1 MSYSIPPNEPVAVV
15 GSSCRFAG
23 GISKPSELWQLLENP
38 QDLSQ
43 TIPPS
48 RFSATGFFHQDGEY
62 HGTTNSTKA
71 YFLQDDH
78 RAFDASFFNIAP
90 KEAEAIDPQQRMLL
104 ETVYE
109 ALESAGYTIKQY
121 SGEKVSVFS
130 GVMTADYDTLCQRDD
145 ITSSQ
150 YFATGNARSIISN
163 RLSYFFNFCGPS
175 MTIDTACSA
184 SLVALHQ
191 AVQSLRSGESI
202 MACVTGSNL
211 ILTPEQ
217 FITESSLH
225 MLSPTGLCRMWD
237 ADADGYAR
245 GEGVAALLLKP
256 LSKALADGDA
266 IQAIIRETGVNSDGR
281 TQGITMPNPLA
292 QATLI
297 RETYQKTG
305 LDPMDASDRCQY
317 FEAHGTGTQAGDPR
331 EAQAIADAFFP
342 SNTATQDTPI
352 VADQDAESKAKTK
365 KAHIEAE
372 AAAYA
377 QLQRNLL
384 FVGSVKTVI
393 GHTEGAAGLAGML
406 KVIQSMR
413 NKTVPPNMHLRKL
426 NPKVEPFYENLK
438 IPTSCTDWPAP
449 ASGHPLRASV
459 NSFGFGG
466 TNSHAIVELYTPDI
480 HDPIGKHFAEKGL
493 AVAGSESSLVGQNNV
508 EVQLPLV
515 FSAASKKTLYQV
527 ALALKDFMSLPDI
540 QDKLSSP
547 EELDKLLHFLLV
559 NRTPFP
565 YRLSVTG
572 ATCQDLIHALE
583 KAIDGIP
590 TDSPQEIG
598 TLALKQ
604 TAKGPLKILG
614 IFTGQGAQWAEM
626 SKHLLINCPIFKQ
639 TIHQLEDILC
649 QCPTPPD
656 WTISQELSADAE
668 RSRIN
673 IAAISQPLCTAVQIA
688 LVDVLRSIGITF
700 HTVVGHSSG
709 EVAAAYAAGRITAHD
724 AILIAYY
731 RGLDAHVAGSPDLGA
746 KGGMLAVGL
755 SKLEAEQL
763 CALDT
768 WRGRL
773 SVAASNSHTSVTLSG
788 DLDAVKEMAQ
798 HLTEQGKFARLLK
811 VDTAYHSAHMLG
823 PAFHYG
829 ESLTTFEIQASE
841 GNNTKWISS
850 VYGDDRVLEVDE
862 LKSTYWTDNMVKPV
876 LFREAVESA
885 VGGSNLYHVVVEVG
899 PHPALKG
906 PATETIKAAIGST
919 LPYFGVLDRKKN
931 DVVALSDFIG
941 SMWTLFGHSA
951 VRLPVLPAANL
962 FSTSPQQSW
971 SEKLPQYPWD
981 HSQIHYRESRISQQ
995 YHFRVDPPH
1004 ELLGV
1009 RTRDDTEFE
1018 LRWRNIIKLETVPWV
1033 EHHRFQ
1039 GQALLPAS
1047 AYCVMALDAARVLL
1061 KGRAA
1066 TIIELENLEF
1076 LSGMIVEAG
1085 NYGIETLFTLT
1096 VLPPSKDHHDESTIT
1111 AKFTLTSAYANGSSP
1126 MRMNFRGGM
1135 TITLGS
1141 PTVDALPYK
1150 APLHPETTSVS
1161 PQGFYRMMKDL
1172 DLEYTGPFQGIKTI
1186 DRRYNFAS
1194 TTLLKSH
1201 PEDTT
1206 NLAVSPATLDTCFQA
1221 CFSAFASPGD
1231 GSLWTTFLPTFVSA
1245 MRFSMAICDLKGS
1258 QDQTIKVDA
1267 TLTEFKP
1274 TSRQGAATI
1283 NADMAIYNDH
1293 GQAEVQIE
1301 SMTVASFA
1309 ATKPEDDYELYL
1321 HTVMHQDPEDAI
1333 IGPQAPLDVNSAEF
1347 RSLVESCDRVAA
1359 FFCQDYKSWPRETK
1373 DGLKSFVKSS
1383 PHSAALEL
1391 LMQLGKNLPHG
1402 VLQAM
1407 AAPVVQ
1413 ESLNMLSMQRQ
1424 VAGIVSQIAHRYPR
1438 MKVLVVTEPG
1448 LGLKE
1453 HVLAGLKSSFTSFTM
1468 AGKVQ
1473 PSFEQRLLQAAN
1485 DAVRDRIFA
1494 KNLDKEDE
1502 KWDKHDLVVMSTIAG
1517 GDSVA
1522 LLKRMHALMN
1532 PGAWLL
1538 LVDMSLSPLRERLR
1552 RCSGQSV
1559 DSSLSITPPDYPDVL
1574 EECGF
1579 VNAVKNSDQQHI
1591 PGFSITVRQTESP
1604 LKDVLRSP
1612 LSGGP
1617 GSPSLT
1623 SKLLLIGGS
1632 NNRTT
1637 SLINYIETGLEPL
1650 CDQLATAKSFED
1662 ADHEDLATCTAA
1674 IVLADLDTPVL
1685 STMTA
1690 ARLENIRTLMRP
1702 GTTVLWITLHSRDSN
1717 PEHAATFGFART
1729 LLAEIPNL
1737 NLQLLDLEVL
1747 NGAGPIINETFGRLC
1762 QRKLTTGKGSK
1773 MLWTHEP
1780 EIHMEKGRRL
1790 VPRVLPYRPA
1800 IDRVNAP
1807 RRVVTS
1813 TVNTSEQ
1820 CVEIV
1825 PVAAAST
1832 GAATHEIK
1840 IHSGIA
1846 STGHVA
1852 KPNSLV
1858 YPPVQVFYSSSQPID
1873 VGTYKG
1879 YLCFG
1884 RELSLNGKGRPVA
1897 LFSDSNAS
1905 IVQPPP
1911 GQIVFDAP
1919 ETAVTSAACAAWALR
1934 TLAVMACMDKP
1945 QGDSII
1951 LVEPD
1956 MCLYNIIMQLFTS
1969 TQYKI
1974 SVFTLDRELAI
1985 RNPGWTFVHRYQSRA
2000 PIEHVFARMGKLS
2013 VYNFLH
2019 ESSPVSAL
2027 IRGAAAGKGDYYPSG
2042 QLLTYT
2048 ITEMRN
2054 CDLEDVI
2061 EFADMKALQIHP
2073 SCDEP
2078 VSASAI
2084 TVPNLLD
2091 STAPPTAP
2099 FQVIDWRAERN
2110 ISYLAPPAVG
2120 TNMLSPDK
2128 TYVLVGITRDL
2139 GQSLCQLLA
2148 EQGARHIVLS
2158 SRSPPDDAQTLWR
2171 HELRARTGCT
2181 VLMEKLDVTDRAS
2194 VLALK
2199 ARLTS
2204 TCPPVG
2210 GVVNGAM
2217 VLDDRVFAQMSIETL
2232 QRVMR
2237 PKTIGSSNLDAVFDS
2252 PDLDF
2257 FIMTSS
2263 FAAIG
2268 GHAGQSNYAAA
2279 NMYMNGLAADRR
2291 RRGLAASV
2299 LNIGVIYGLGFLH
2312 REKDDLYAGL
2322 KREGYPPI
2330 SERDVHHMFLEAIAA
2345 GKPSSQKPGAAV
2357 ADLTTGLSRY
2367 SIDDAEPLH
2376 WHRDPRFS
2384 HYTLQQAGRGI
2395 VSSKAAG
2402 DRQSIKDMVELAQT
2416 AAEVQEVVAAGL
2428 EVKLR
2433 KMLQLR
2439 EGAPLDMRL
2448 GLSDIGVDSLAAN
2461 EIRSWVFKNVGKDV
2475 GVMKILGAASVDKL
2489 CEGIAGL
2496 VVAGRN

>member
-23 GISKPSELWQLLENP
+23 GISKPSELWEQLKNP

-48 RFSATGFFHQDGEY
+48 RFSATGFFHEDGEY

-109 ALESAGYTIKQY
+109 SLESAGYTLKQY
-121 SGEKVSVFS
+121 SGQKVSVFS

-225 MLSPTGLCRMWD
+225 MLSPTGHCRMWD

-256 LSKALADGDA
+256 LSRALADGDT

-297 RETYQKTG
+297 RDTYQKTG
-305 LDPMDASDRCQY
+305 LNPLDATDRCQY

-331 EAQAIADAFFP
+331 EAQAIANAFFP
-342 SNTATQDTPI
+342 SNVATQDTTI
-352 VADQDAESKAKTK
+352 DADKDTGDAKQDAK
-365 KAHIEAE
+365 
-372 AAAYA
+372 
-377 QLQRNLL
+377 QRSLL
-384 FVGSVKTVI
+384 VGSVKTVI
-393 GHTEGAAGLAGML
+393 GHTEGAAGLAGVL
-406 KVIQSMR
+406 KVIQAMR
-413 NKTVPPNMHLRKL
+413 NKTVPPNMHLHKL
-426 NPKVEPFYENLK
+426 NPSVEPHYTNLE
-438 IPTSCTDWPAP
+438 IATSCTAWPAP

-480 HDPIGKHFAEKGL
+480 HDQIGQHFALQGL
-493 AVAGSESSLVGQNNV
+493 AANSSDSLVIDENDV
-508 EVQLPLV
+508 DAQLPLV
-515 FSAASKKTLYQV
+515 LSAASKKTLYEM
-527 ALALKDFMSLPDI
+527 AAALKDFMSLPDI
-540 QDKLSSP
+540 RDKLSSP
-547 EELDKLLHFLLV
+547 KELRKLLHFLLV
-559 NRTPFP
+559 NRSPFP

-572 ATCQDLIHALE
+572 TTCQDLIQALE
-583 KAIDGIP
+583 KVIDGIP
-590 TDSPQEIG
+590 AGSPQEMG
-598 TLALKQ
+598 TLAQKQ
-604 TAKGPLKILG
+604 ISEGPLKILG
-614 IFTGQGAQWAEM
+614 VFTGQGAQWAEM
-626 SKHLLINCPIFKQ
+626 SKHLLMNSTVFKQ
-639 TIHQLEDILC
+639 TIHQLEDTLRE
-649 QCPTPPD
+649 CPTPPD
-656 WTISQELSADAE
+656 WTISQELMADAE
-668 RSRIN
+668 NSRIN
-673 IAAISQPLCTAVQIA
+673 MAAVAQPLCTAVQVA

-709 EVAAAYAAGRITAHD
+709 EVAAAYAAGRITAQN

-731 RGLDAHVAGSPDLGA
+731 RGLYAHLAGSPGSGA

-755 SKLEAEQL
+755 SKLEAERL
-763 CALDT
+763 CDLDA

-788 DLDAVKEMAQ
+788 DLDAAKEMAQ
-798 HLTEQGKFARLLK
+798 HLTEQGKFARLLR
-811 VDTAYHSAHMLG
+811 VDTAYHSAHMLA
-823 PAFHYG
+823 PAAQYG
-829 ESLTTFEIQASE
+829 ESLSNVEIRASA
-841 GNNTKWISS
+841 GNGTRWISS
-850 VYGDDRVLEVDE
+850 VYGDDRRLELDE
-862 LKSTYWTDNMVKPV
+862 LRSTYWTDNMVKPV
-876 LFREAVESA
+876 LFCEAIESA
-885 VGGSNLYHVVVEVG
+885 LSGNNLYDVAVEVG
-899 PHPALKG
+899 PHPALQG
-906 PATETIKAAIGST
+906 PATETIKAAATMGSA
-919 LPYFGVLDRKKN
+919 LPYFGVLNRKKN
-931 DVVALSDFIG
+931 DMVALSDFIG

-951 VRLPVLPAANL
+951 IRLPVLPAANS

-971 SEKLPQYPWD
+971 SEMLPRYPWD

-995 YHFRVDPPH
+995 YHFRADPPH
-1004 ELLGV
+1004 ELLGI

-1018 LRWRNIIKLETVPWV
+1018 LRWRNIIKLETVPWI

-1061 KGRAA
+1061 KGRTA
-1066 TIIELENLEF
+1066 TVIELEKLEF
-1076 LSGMIVEAG
+1076 LSGMTVEAG
-1085 NYGIETLFTLT
+1085 NYGVETLFTLT

-1111 AKFTLTSAYANGSSP
+1111 ANFTLASAYADGSSP

-1141 PTVDALPYK
+1141 PVVDALPYK
-1150 APLHPETTSVS
+1150 APLQPETTSVS
-1161 PQGFYRMMKDL
+1161 PEGFYRMMKDL

-1194 TTLLKSH
+1194 TTLFKSH

-1206 NLAVSPATLDTCFQA
+1206 KLAVSPATLDTCFQA

-1231 GSLWTTFLPTFVSA
+1231 GSLWTPFLPTRVSA
-1245 MRFSMAICDLKGS
+1245 MRFNMAICDLKGG

-1267 TLTEFKP
+1267 SLTEFKP
-1274 TSRQGAATI
+1274 TSKDGAATI
-1283 NADMAIYNDH
+1283 NLDMAIYNDH

-1301 SMTVASFA
+1301 AMTVASFA
-1309 ATKPEDDYELYL
+1309 ATKAEDDHELYL
-1321 HTVMHQDPEDAI
+1321 HTVTQLDPEDSI
-1333 IGPQAPLDVNSAEF
+1333 IGPQAPLDVNSVEF

-1373 DGLKSFVKSS
+1373 DDLKAFVKAS

-1407 AAPVVQ
+1407 AGPVVQ
-1413 ESLNMLSMQRQ
+1413 ESLDMLSMQRQ
-1424 VAGIVSQIAHRYPR
+1424 VSGIVGQIAHRYPR

-1453 HVLAGLKSSFTSFTM
+1453 HVLAGLNSSFTTFTV
-1468 AGKVQ
+1468 AGKVEA
-1473 PSFEQRLLQAAN
+1473 SFEQRVLQAA
-1485 DAVRDRIFA
+1485 DHGVRDRIFT
-1494 KNLDKEDE
+1494 KDMDNEQE
-1502 KWDKHDLVVMSTIAG
+1502 QWEKHDLVVMSTVAG

-1538 LVDMSLSPLRERLR
+1538 LVDTSLSPLRERLR
-1552 RCSGQSV
+1552 RCSGLPV
-1559 DSSLSITPPDYPDVL
+1559 ESSMSNITPPDWPDVL

-1579 VNAVKNSDQQHI
+1579 VNAAKNGDQQHI
-1591 PGFSITVRQTESP
+1591 PGFHITIRQTESP
-1604 LKDVLRSP
+1604 FKDVLRFP
-1612 LSGGP
+1612 LGEGP
-1617 GSPSLT
+1617 GSPQLT
-1623 SKLLLIGGS
+1623 SKLLLLGGS
-1632 NNRTT
+1632 SNRTS
-1637 SLINYIETGLEPL
+1637 SLLNYIKTGLDSHCERL
-1650 CDQLATAKSFED
+1650 VTAASFED
-1662 ADHEDLATCTAA
+1662 AEHEDLATCTAA
-1674 IVLADLDTPVL
+1674 IVLADLDTPIL

-1690 ARLENIRTLMRP
+1690 ARLESIRTLMRP
-1702 GTTVLWITLHSRDSN
+1702 ETTVLWITFHSRDLN

-1747 NGAGPIINETFGRLC
+1747 NGAGAIITETFGRLC
-1762 QRKLTTGKGSK
+1762 HSKLTTGEGSK
-1773 MLWTHEP
+1773 VLWTHEP
-1780 EIHMEKGRRL
+1780 EIHIEKGRRL

-1807 RRVVTS
+1807 RRVITS

-1825 PVAAAST
+1825 PVAAA
-1832 GAATHEIK
+1832 AAAAAASAGETRYEVK
-1840 IHSGIA
+1840 LHSGIA
-1846 STGHVA
+1846 PTGHLA

-1858 YPPVQVFYSSSQPID
+1858 HPPVQVFYSSSQPLD
-1873 VGTYKG
+1873 VGSYKG
-1879 YLCFG
+1879 YLCVG
-1884 RELSLNGKGRPVA
+1884 RELSLDGKGRPVV
-1897 LFSDSNAS
+1897 LFSDCNAS
-1905 IVQPPP
+1905 MVQPAP
-1911 GQIVFDAP
+1911 GQVLFDAP

-1945 QGDSII
+1945 ENGSIV

-1956 MCLYNIIMQLFTS
+1956 MCLYNIITQLFAS

-1974 SVFTLDRELAI
+1974 AVFTTDREAAM

-2000 PIEHVFARMGKLS
+2000 PIEQVFARMGKLS
-2013 VYNFLH
+2013 VYNFLD

-2027 IRGAAAGKGDYYPSG
+2027 IRAAVAGKGECYPG
-2042 QLLTYT
+2042 GELLMTYNV
-2048 ITEMRN
+2048 TEMRN

-2061 EFADMKALQIHP
+2061 EFADMKALQIQP

-2078 VSASAI
+2078 ITASA
-2084 TVPNLLD
+2084 TSVPKLLD
-2091 STAPPTAP
+2091 STGPPATSP
-2099 FQVIDWRAERN
+2099 FQVVDWRAERN
-2110 ISYLAPPAVG
+2110 VSYPAPPVVG
-2120 TNMLSPDK
+2120 TSMLSPDK
-2128 TYVLVGITRDL
+2128 TYILVGITRDL

-2148 EQGARHIVLS
+2148 EQGARHIVLA
-2158 SRSPPDDAQTLWR
+2158 SRSPPDDAQTMWR
-2171 HELRARTGCT
+2171 YELRARMGCT

-2199 ARLTS
+2199 TRLTS
-2204 TCPPVG
+2204 TSPAVG

-2217 VLDDRVFAQMSIETL
+2217 VLDDRVFAQLTVETL

-2237 PKTIGSSNLDAVFDS
+2237 PKTVGSSNLDAVFDS

-2268 GHAGQSNYAAA
+2268 GHAGQANYAAA

-2312 REKDDLYAGL
+2312 REKDNLYASL
-2322 KREGYPPI
+2322 EREGYPPI
-2330 SERDVHHMFLEAIAA
+2330 SERDIHHMFLEAIAA
-2345 GKPSSQKPGAAV
+2345 GKPSKQKPGAAV

-2367 SIDDAEPLH
+2367 SIDDPEPLH

-2395 VSSKAAG
+2395 ASAKASG
-2402 DRQSIKDMVELAQT
+2402 DRQSIKDKVEAAQT
-2416 AAEVQEVVAAGL
+2416 AADVQQVVAAGL
-2428 EVKLR
+2428 ETKLR

-2439 EGAPLDMRL
+2439 DGAPLDMSL
-2448 GLSDIGVDSLAAN
+2448 GLSDLGVDSLAGN

-2489 CEGIAGL
+2489 CEDIAGL
-2496 VVAGRN
+2496 VIAGRN

>member
-1 MSYSIPPNEPVAVV
+1 MSHSIPPNEPVAVV

-23 GISKPSELWQLLENP
+23 GISKPSELWELLKNP

-48 RFSATGFFHQDGEY
+48 RFSATGFFHEDGEY

-109 ALESAGYTIKQY
+109 SLESAGYTLKQY

-163 RLSYFFNFCGPS
+163 RLSYFFNFRGPS

-225 MLSPTGLCRMWD
+225 MLSPTGHCRMWD

-245 GEGVAALLLKP
+245 GEGIAALLLKP
-256 LSKALADGDA
+256 LSKALADGDT
-266 IQAIIRETGVNSDGR
+266 IQAIVRETGVNSDGR
-281 TQGITMPNPLA
+281 TQGITMPSSLA
-292 QATLI
+292 QAALI

-305 LDPMDASDRCQY
+305 LDPTDPSDRCQY

-331 EAQAIADAFFP
+331 EAQAISDAFFP
-342 SNTATQDTPI
+342 SNAETQNTTMI
-352 VADQDAESKAKTK
+352 ADKAAEDADK
-365 KAHIEAE
+365 
-372 AAAYA
+372 YR
-377 QLQRNLL
+377 QLYRSL

-413 NKTVPPNMHLRKL
+413 AKTVPPNMHLREL
-426 NPKVEPFYENLK
+426 NPKVEPFYKNLE
-438 IPTSCTDWPAP
+438 IPTSCTAWPAP

-493 AVAGSESSLVGQNNV
+493 AVAHSKSCVISQNNV
-508 EVQLPLV
+508 DVQFPLV
-515 FSAASKKTLYQV
+515 LSAASKKTLYQV
-527 ALALKDFMSLPDI
+527 VLALKDFMSLPDV
-540 QDKLSSP
+540 QEKLSSP
-547 EELDKLLHFLLV
+547 EELHKLLRFLLV
-559 NRTPFP
+559 NRSTFP
-565 YRLSVTG
+565 YRLTVTG
-572 ATCQDLIHALE
+572 TTCQDLVKELE
-583 KAIDGIP
+583 KVLDSIP
-590 TDSPQEIG
+590 VGGPQEIG

-604 TAKGPLKILG
+604 ISKGPLKILG
-614 IFTGQGAQWAEM
+614 IFTGQGAQWAQM

-639 TIHQLEDILC
+639 TIHQLEDILGE
-649 QCPTPPD
+649 CPTPPD
-656 WTISQELSADAE
+656 WTISQELSADSE
-668 RSRIN
+668 NSRIG
-673 IAAISQPLCTAVQIA
+673 IAAIAQPLCTAVQIA
-688 LVDVLRSIGITF
+688 LVDVLRSLGIEF
-700 HTVVGHSSG
+700 HTVIGHSSG

-731 RGLDAHVAGSPDLGA
+731 RGLYAHVAGAPGSGD
-746 KGGMLAVGL
+746 KGGMLAAGL

-763 CALDT
+763 CALDP
-768 WRGRL
+768 WNGRL
-773 SVAASNSHTSVTLSG
+773 AVAASNSHTSVTLSG
-788 DLDAVKEMAQ
+788 DLDAIKEMAQ
-798 HLTEQGKFARLLK
+798 YLTEQGKFARLLM
-811 VDTAYHSAHMLG
+811 VDTAYHSAHMLA
-823 PAFHYG
+823 PAEQYG
-829 ESLTTFEIQASE
+829 ESLSTFEIQASE
-841 GNNTKWISS
+841 GNKTKWISS
-850 VYGDDRVLEVDE
+850 VYGDDRPLEVDE
-862 LKSTYWTDNMVKPV
+862 IMSTYWTDNMVKPV
-876 LFREAVESA
+876 LFREAIESA
-885 VGGSNLYHVVVEVG
+885 LSGDNLYDVVVEVG

-906 PATETIKAAIGST
+906 PATETIKSIIGST

-931 DVVALSDFIG
+931 DMAALSDFIG

-951 VRLPVLPAANL
+951 IRLPVLPAANSY
-962 FSTSPQQSW
+962 STSPQQKSW
-971 SEKLPQYPWD
+971 SEMLPQYPWD

-995 YHFRVDPPH
+995 YHFRADAPH

-1018 LRWRNIIKLETVPWV
+1018 LRWRNIIKLETVPWI

-1061 KGRAA
+1061 KGRSA

-1076 LSGMIVEAG
+1076 LSGMTVEAG
-1085 NYGIETLFTLT
+1085 NYGVETLFTLT
-1096 VLPPSKDHHDESTIT
+1096 VLPPSKEQQDESIIT
-1111 AKFTLTSAYANGSSP
+1111 ATFTLTSAYADGSSP
-1126 MRMNFRGGM
+1126 MRMNFRGNM
-1135 TITLGS
+1135 TIILGN
-1141 PTVDALPYK
+1141 PDVDALPFK
-1150 APLHPETTSVS
+1150 SALQPETTPVS
-1161 PQGFYRMMKDL
+1161 PEGFYSMMKDL
-1172 DLEYTGPFQGIKTI
+1172 DLEYTGPFKGIKTI

-1201 PEDTT
+1201 PQDTT
-1206 NLAVSPATLDTCFQA
+1206 KLAVSPATLDTCFQA

-1231 GSLWTTFLPTFVSA
+1231 GSLWTTFLPTHVSA
-1245 MRFSMAICDLKGS
+1245 MRFNMAICDLKGS
-1258 QDQTIKVDA
+1258 QEQTTKVDA
-1267 TLTEFKP
+1267 SLTEFKP
-1274 TSRQGAATI
+1274 TSKNGAATI
-1283 NADMAIYNDH
+1283 KADMAIYNDH

-1309 ATKPEDDYELYL
+1309 ATKPQDDYELYL
-1321 HTVMHQDPEDAI
+1321 HTVVQLDPEDAI
-1333 IGPQAPLDVNSAEF
+1333 IGPQALLDATSTEF

-1359 FFCQDYKSWPRETK
+1359 FFCQNYKSWPHETK
-1373 DGLKSFVKSS
+1373 EDLKAFIKTS

-1407 AAPVVQ
+1407 AGPVVQ
-1413 ESLNMLSMQRQ
+1413 ESLDMLSMQRQ
-1424 VAGIVSQIAHRYPR
+1424 VSGIVGQIAHRYPR

-1453 HVLAGLKSSFTSFTM
+1453 HVLAGLKSSFTSFTV
-1468 AGKVQ
+1468 AGKVEA
-1473 PSFEQRLLQAAN
+1473 SFEQRVLQAAN
-1485 DAVRDRIFA
+1485 HAVRDRIFI
-1494 KNLDKEDE
+1494 KDLDNDKEQLE
-1502 KWDKHDLVVMSTIAG
+1502 KQDLVIMSTVAG

-1522 LLKRMHALMN
+1522 VLKRMHALMN
-1532 PGAWLL
+1532 SGAWLL
-1538 LVDMSLSPLRERLR
+1538 LVDMSHSPLRERLR

-1559 DSSLSITPPDYPDVL
+1559 DPSMANITPPDWPDVL

-1579 VNAVKNSDQQHI
+1579 VNASKNGDQQHI
-1591 PGFSITVRQTESP
+1591 PGFSITVRQTESH
-1604 LKDVLRSP
+1604 LKDVLRTP
-1612 LSGGP
+1612 LAGGP
-1617 GSPSLT
+1617 GSPPLT
-1623 SKLLLIGGS
+1623 SKLLVLGGNS
-1632 NNRTT
+1632 NRTT
-1637 SLINYIETGLEPL
+1637 SLVTHVTTGLEPH
-1650 CDQLATAKSFED
+1650 CEQLLTAASFED
-1662 ADHEDLATCTAA
+1662 AEHDDLATCTAA
-1674 IVLADLDTPVL
+1674 IILADLDSPVL

-1690 ARLENIRTLMRP
+1690 ARLESIRTLMRP
-1702 GTTVLWITLHSRDSN
+1702 ETTVLWITFHARDSN

-1747 NGAGPIINETFGRLC
+1747 NGAGPIIAETFGRLC
-1762 QRKLTTGKGSK
+1762 QRKLTTGEGSK

-1780 EIHMEKGRRL
+1780 EIHIEKGRRL

-1807 RRVVTS
+1807 RRVITS
-1813 TVNTSEQ
+1813 TVNTTEQ

-1825 PVAAAST
+1825 PVAAASAGET
-1832 GAATHEIK
+1832 RYEIK
-1840 IHSGIA
+1840 LHSGIA

-1852 KPNSLV
+1852 KPNSLIH
-1858 YPPVQVFYSSSQPID
+1858 PPIQVFYSSARPLD
-1873 VGTYKG
+1873 VGRYKG

-1884 RELSLNGKGRPVA
+1884 RELSLNGKGRTVV

-1905 IVQPPP
+1905 IVQPAP
-1911 GQIVFDAP
+1911 GQILWDAP
-1919 ETAVTSAACAAWALR
+1919 ETAVTSAACTAWALR
-1934 TLAVMACMDKP
+1934 TLAVMSGMDKP
-1945 QGDSII
+1945 QGGSII

-1956 MCLYNIIMQLFTS
+1956 MCLFNIITQLFTS
-1969 TQYKI
+1969 SQYNI
-1974 SVFTLDRELAI
+1974 TVLTTDREASM
-1985 RNPGWTFVHRYQSRA
+1985 RNPAWTFIHRYQARA
-2000 PIEHVFARMGKLS
+2000 PIEQVFARMGKLS
-2013 VYNFLH
+2013 VYNFLD
-2019 ESSPVSAL
+2019 ESSPVSTM
-2027 IRGAAAGKGDYYPSG
+2027 IRRVVAGKGDYYPAG
-2042 QLLTYT
+2042 ELLTYT
-2048 ITEMRN
+2048 VTEMHN

-2061 EFADMKALQIHP
+2061 EYADMKALQIHP

-2084 TVPNLLD
+2084 TVPDLLD
-2091 STAPPTAP
+2091 STTPPKSP
-2099 FQVIDWRAERN
+2099 FQVVDWRAERN
-2110 ISYLAPPAVG
+2110 VSYLAPPVIG
-2120 TNMLSPDK
+2120 TNMLRPDR
-2128 TYVLVGITRDL
+2128 TYLLVGITRDL
-2139 GQSLCQLLA
+2139 GQSLCQLFA

-2171 HELRARTGCT
+2171 YELLARTGCT

-2199 ARLTS
+2199 TRLTS

-2217 VLDDRVFAQMSIETL
+2217 VLDDRVFAQMSIDTL

-2237 PKTIGSSNLDAVFDS
+2237 PKTIGSSNLDAVFAS

-2322 KREGYPPI
+2322 EREGYPPI
-2330 SERDVHHMFLEAIAA
+2330 SERDIHHMFLEAIAA
-2345 GKPSSQKPGAAV
+2345 GKPSAQKKHGATAAV

-2367 SIDDAEPLH
+2367 DIDDAEPLH

-2384 HYTLQQAGRGI
+2384 HYTVQQAGRGLA
-2395 VSSKAAG
+2395 SSKAAG
-2402 DRQSIKDMVELAQT
+2402 DRQSIKEKLELAQT
-2416 AAEVQEVVAAGL
+2416 AAEVHEVVAAGL
-2428 EVKLR
+2428 EAKLR

-2439 EGAPLDMRL
+2439 DDAALDMRL

-2461 EIRSWVFKNVGKDV
+2461 QIRSWVFKNVGKDV

-2489 CEGIAGL
+2489 CQEIAGL
-2496 VVAGRN
+2496 VVADRS

>member
-23 GISKPSELWQLLENP
+23 GVSKPSELWELLKNP

-48 RFSATGFFHQDGEY
+48 RFSATGFFHEDGEY

-71 YFLQDDH
+71 YFVQGDH

-109 ALESAGYTIKQY
+109 SLESAGYTLKQF

-150 YFATGNARSIISN
+150 YFATGNARSTISN

-237 ADADGYAR
+237 TDANGYAR

-256 LSKALADGDA
+256 LSKALADGDT

-292 QATLI
+292 QAALI

-305 LDPMDASDRCQY
+305 LDPTDASDRCQY

-342 SNTATQDTPI
+342 SNVTTQDPTM
-352 VADQDAESKAKTK
+352 VAKSK
-365 KAHIEAE
+365 
-372 AAAYA
+372 
-377 QLQRNLL
+377 LL
-384 FVGSVKTVI
+384 VGSVKTVI
-393 GHTEGAAGLAGML
+393 GHTEGAAGLAGTL
-406 KVIQSMR
+406 KVIQAMR
-413 NKTVPPNMHLRKL
+413 NKTVPPNMHLRKV
-426 NPKVEPFYENLK
+426 NPKVEPFYKHLE

-466 TNSHAIVELYTPDI
+466 TNSHAIVELYTSEI

-493 AVAGSESSLVGQNNV
+493 AVAGAAAGSESSVV
-508 EVQLPLV
+508 EENKVDVQLPLV
-515 FSAASKKTLYQV
+515 LSAASKKTLYQV
-527 ALALKDFMSLPDI
+527 ASAFKDFMSLPDI
-540 QDKLSSP
+540 QEKLSNR
-547 EELDKLLHFLLV
+547 EELNKLLHLLLT
-559 NRTPFP
+559 NRSPFP

-572 ATCQDLIHALE
+572 ATCQDLMQALE

-590 TDSPQEIG
+590 AGGPQEIG
-598 TLALKQ
+598 ALALKQ
-604 TAKGPLKILG
+604 IAKGPLKILG
-614 IFTGQGAQWAEM
+614 IFTGQGAQWAQM

-639 TIHQLEDILC
+639 TIHQLEDVLRE
-649 QCPTPPD
+649 CPTPPD

-668 RSRIN
+668 NSRIN

-688 LVDVLRSIGITF
+688 LVNVLRAIGINF

-709 EVAAAYAAGRITAHD
+709 EVAAAYAAGRITAPN

-731 RGLDAHVAGSPDLGA
+731 RGLYAHVAGAPGSGV
-746 KGGMLAVGL
+746 KGGMLAAGL
-755 SKLEAEQL
+755 SKLEAERL
-763 CALDT
+763 CALDN

-773 SVAASNSHTSVTLSG
+773 SAAASNSHTSVTLSG

-798 HLTEQGKFARLLK
+798 YLTEQGKFARKLI
-811 VDTAYHSAHMLG
+811 VDTAYHSAHMLA
-823 PAFHYG
+823 PAEKYG
-829 ESLTTFEIQASE
+829 ESLSTFEIEASE
-841 GNNTKWISS
+841 GNSTKWISS
-850 VYGDDRVLEVDE
+850 VYGDDRILELGE

-876 LFREAVESA
+876 LFREAIESA
-885 VGGSNLYHVVVEVG
+885 VSGNNLYDVAVEVG

-906 PATETIKAAIGST
+906 PATETIKAATGST
-919 LPYFGVLDRKKN
+919 IPYFGVLDRKKN
-931 DVVALSDFIG
+931 DMVALSDFIG
-941 SMWTLFGHSA
+941 SMWTSFDHSA
-951 VRLPVLPAANL
+951 VRLPVLPAANS

-995 YHFRVDPPH
+995 YHFRADPPH

-1018 LRWRNIIKLETVPWV
+1018 LRWRNIIKLETVPWI
-1033 EHHRFQ
+1033 EHHCFQ

-1061 KGRAA
+1061 KGRDAMMV
-1066 TIIELENLEF
+1066 ELENLEF
-1076 LSGMIVEAG
+1076 LSGMTVEAG
-1085 NYGIETLFTLT
+1085 NYGVETLFTLT
-1096 VLPPSKDHHDESTIT
+1096 VLPPSKDHQDESTIT
-1111 AKFTLTSAYANGSSP
+1111 ANFTLTSAYADGSSP
-1126 MRMNFRGGM
+1126 MRMNFRGSM
-1135 TITLGS
+1135 TITLGAPS
-1141 PTVDALPYK
+1141 SDALPFK
-1150 APLHPETTSVS
+1150 VAIQPETTSVS
-1161 PQGFYRMMKDL
+1161 PEGFYQMMKDL

-1186 DRRYNFAS
+1186 DRRYNFAT

-1201 PEDTT
+1201 PDDTT
-1206 NLAVSPATLDTCFQA
+1206 SLAVSPATLDTCFQA

-1245 MRFSMAICDLKGS
+1245 MRFNMAVCDLKDG

-1267 TLTEFKP
+1267 SLTEFKP
-1274 TSRQGAATI
+1274 TSKNGAATI
-1283 NADMAIYNDH
+1283 NADMAIYNDQ
-1293 GQAEVQIE
+1293 GQAEIQIE
-1301 SMTVASFA
+1301 CMTVASFA
-1309 ATKPEDDYELYL
+1309 ATKAEDDYELYL
-1321 HTVMHQDPEDAI
+1321 HTVTQLDPEDAI
-1333 IGPQAPLDVNSAEF
+1333 VGPQAPLDVNSPEF

-1373 DGLKSFVKSS
+1373 DGLKAFVKTS

-1413 ESLNMLSMQRQ
+1413 ESLDMLSMQRQ
-1424 VAGIVSQIAHRYPR
+1424 VSAIVGQVAHRYPR

-1453 HVLAGLKSSFTSFTM
+1453 HVLAGLNSSFTSLTV
-1468 AGKVQ
+1468 AGKVE
-1473 PSFEQRLLQAAN
+1473 PSFEQRVLHAAN
-1485 DAVRDRIFA
+1485 DAVRDRIFT
-1494 KNLDKEDE
+1494 KSLDNEDE
-1502 KWDKHDLVVMSTIAG
+1502 KWDKHDLVVVSTAVG

-1532 PGAWLL
+1532 PGAYLV

-1552 RCSGQSV
+1552 RCSGQTV
-1559 DSSLSITPPDYPDVL
+1559 DSSSNITPPDYPDVL

-1579 VNAVKNSDQQHI
+1579 VNASKNGDQQHI

-1604 LKDVLRSP
+1604 LKDVLRAP

-1623 SKLLLIGGS
+1623 SKLLVIGGS

-1637 SLINYIETGLEPL
+1637 SLMNHITTGLEPFCERL
-1650 CDQLATAKSFED
+1650 VSAKSFED

-1674 IVLADLDTPVL
+1674 IVLADLDAPVL

-1690 ARLENIRTLMRP
+1690 ARLESIRTLMRP
-1702 GTTVLWITLHSRDSN
+1702 ETTVLWITYHSRDSN

-1747 NGAGPIINETFGRLC
+1747 NGAGQIINENFGRLC
-1762 QRKLTTGKGSK
+1762 QRKLTTGEGRK

-1780 EIHMEKGRRL
+1780 EIHIEKGRRL

-1807 RRVVTS
+1807 RRVITS
-1813 TVNTSEQ
+1813 TVNTTEQ
-1820 CVEIV
+1820 CVDIV
-1825 PVAAAST
+1825 PVAAAPA
-1832 GAATHEIK
+1832 GATQHEIK
-1840 IHSGIA
+1840 LHSGIV
-1846 STGHVA
+1846 STGHMA
-1852 KPNSLV
+1852 KPNSLTH
-1858 YPPVQVFYSSSQPID
+1858 PPIQVLYSSSQPID

-1884 RELSLNGKGRPVA
+1884 RELSLNGKGRSVV
-1897 LFSDSNAS
+1897 LFSDTNAS
-1905 IVQPPP
+1905 MVQPAP
-1911 GQIVFDAP
+1911 GQVVFDVP
-1919 ETAVTSAACAAWALR
+1919 ETTVTSAACAAWALR

-1945 QGDSII
+1945 QGGTII

-1956 MCLYNIIMQLFTS
+1956 MCLYTVITQLFTS
-1969 TQYKI
+1969 SQYQI
-1974 SVFTLDRELAI
+1974 CVFTSDRAAAMA
-1985 RNPGWTFVHRYQSRA
+1985 NPGWTFVHRYQSRA
-2000 PIEHVFARMGKLS
+2000 PIEHVFARMPKFS
-2013 VYNFLH
+2013 VYNFLD

-2027 IRGAAAGKGDYYPSG
+2027 IRGAIASRGDYYPGG
-2042 QLLTYT
+2042 QLLKYT

-2061 EFADMKALQIHP
+2061 EFADMKSLQIHP

-2084 TVPNLLD
+2084 SVPSLLD
-2091 STAPPTAP
+2091 STSPAKSP
-2099 FQVIDWRAERN
+2099 FQVVDWRAERDV
-2110 ISYLAPPAVG
+2110 SYLAPPVVG
-2120 TNMLSPDK
+2120 TSMLSPDK
-2128 TYVLVGITRDL
+2128 TYLLVGITRDL

-2158 SRSPPDDAQTLWR
+2158 SRSPPDNAQTVWR

-2237 PKTIGSSNLDAVFDS
+2237 PKTVGSSNLDAVFDS

-2312 REKDDLYAGL
+2312 REKDDLYASL
-2322 KREGYPPI
+2322 EREGYPPI
-2330 SERDVHHMFLEAIAA
+2330 SERDVHHMFLEAMAA
-2345 GKPSSQKPGAAV
+2345 GKPSARKPGAAV

-2367 SIDDAEPLH
+2367 NMEDAEPLH

-2384 HYTLQQAGRGI
+2384 HYTIQQAGRGI
-2395 VSSKAAG
+2395 GSAKAAG
-2402 DRQSIKDMVELAQT
+2402 DRQSIKDQVELAQT
-2416 AAEVQEVVAAGL
+2416 AAEVQQVVAAGL
-2428 EVKLR
+2428 EAKLR

-2489 CEGIAGL
+2489 CEEIAGL
-2496 VVAGRN
+2496 VVAARN